1 MAAFFLGIL
10 TKRNALVTRLGEIAF
25 KSRRRKAFLMSNT
38 PHELAAE
45 FPDDHALLHELK
57 LTDRHFV
64 TLAER
69 YHEVNGE
76 LHRIEAQIETPSD
89 EYTETLKKKRLALID
104 EIAGILA
111 KAKAAA

>member
-1 MAAFFLGIL
+1 MAAFFLGVL
-10 TKRNALVTRLGEIAF
+10 TKRNAVVTRLGKTAL
-25 KSRRRKAFLMSNT
+25 KLKRRKAFLMSNT

-57 LTDRHFV
+57 MTDRHFV
-64 TLAER
+64 TLSER

-76 LHRIEAQIETPSD
+76 IHRIEAQIETPSD
-89 EYTETLKKKRLALID
+89 EYTESLKKKRLALID
-104 EIAGILA
+104 EIAGIVA